1 MKLIFRIALITLLT
15 FGVIKTDQFFLTK
28 SVFEI
33 KEVKI
38 KGASRKLEESFI
50 SLKEQL
56 IGKNINDINLDII
69 KEKISKDVRIK
80 NIVIKRNSI
89 NGILIEIE
97 EREPKYYL
105 QYKKNIYIL
114 DKEGKIYGYLN
125 DLETK
130 DFPFIV
136 VKSEEE
142 IKILLEIL
150 DKVEATDLKDIVSQI
165 YIGKDDIINIVLS
178 DGAIIK
184 TNKEVIKEKYDI
196 GSYLFFDLSSKKKI
210 DYIDLRYE
218 DYIVKYME
226 DKNGR

>member
-69 KEKISKDVRIK
+69 KEKISKDIRIK

-105 QYKKNIYIL
+105 QYKKDIYIL

>member
-28 SVFEI
+28 SIFKI
-33 KEVKI
+33 KEIKI
-38 KGASRKLEESFI
+38 KGTSKKLEESFI

-56 IGKNINDINLDII
+56 IGKNINDINLDRI

-80 NIVIKRNSI
+80 NVVIKRNSI
-89 NGILIEIE
+89 NGILIDIE

-196 GSYLFFDLSSKKKI
+196 GSYLFFDLSSKKRI

>member
-80 NIVIKRNSI
+80 NVVIKRNSI